1 MKRFEK
7 TATGFMK
14 LCDRVTYEELLDLG
28 PYCSSDCLRIDP
40 TDKNVWYSLY
50 GVVAHIGSLESGH
63 FFAYVKMSNL
73 KSKATKAFLQKSF
86 LDRDEVARKQMN
98 DFSYGRKTA
107 DWKMEWRPI
116 PPNDGKWICVSDAD
130 TRDATSHEALNQEA
144 FMLFYERVPK

>member
-1 MKRFEK
+1 MGVGPMRFAIELLTCMYSGQKAAAKANTQTRPSAMKRTLVYNSPAVFVLHMKRFEK

-63 FFAYVKMSNL
+63 FTAYVK
-73 KSKATKAFLQKSF
+73 
-86 LDRDEVARKQMN
+86 
-98 DFSYGRKTA
+98 
-107 DWKMEWRPI
+107 
-116 PPNDGKWICVSDAD
+116 
-130 TRDATSHEALNQEA
+130 TRETDPGTTQPYL
-144 FMLFYERVPK
+144 